1 MSLITLNEFTQKDFN
16 EDEFLKKTRQT
27 RTLLEVQK
35 ELEFIQKKLQTSLV
49 TLINNDYAD
58 FVNLSSNLIGLD
70 TNINTLLVC
79 LGYLK
84 KHVNKLRSFFTEVT
98 LHLEK
103 KITKK
108 QETDFQLRILKTTV
122 EVDSTLKKLEIL
134 EQQLGGY
141 SDINNK
147 KFTNEENSNLGF
159 SSTANNSKK
168 KMKSVKSTRNMSEKM
183 MKNKRLSPNN
193 QRRVSRVQ
201 STPINLKNQNNQ
213 NRIKSKG
220 SNSPKIINNANT
232 IHQIY
237 DPLIIERMSHA
248 ISSLQ
253 LLMNSS
259 FFKGSKYYPILS
271 KRISNLLFSTTKR
284 LGSNLIIFLKKKD
297 KKKSIQTLRCF
308 QILSKQKEAE
318 KIIRTQIVSPNLKKI
333 ISRKDLASKNGI
345 KKIYNS
351 IITHVRIEAGFL
363 NELEQI
369 QRNAI
374 NKNFQM
380 ESKTDQS
387 KKNTDQ
393 KKNDQEK
400 EKKIEIELEKDKEKE
415 KEKDKDKEKELE
427 KEQEQEQENK
437 NSNAFNSFGFNFI
450 TNSFWIEIEGIII
463 NRLGS
468 IFNPGNISKF
478 HKNYSLSKKLINTLL
493 HDFYYDK
500 PEEVALFLKSK
511 PTIEFQKK
519 WNLNAYFQI
528 CLLNFVQNFDN
539 KLEVA
544 DLKNDVKNG
553 FFQLKKQRNKKLNKS
568 QLFLSNSKLLSD
580 TFFKCWDQNI
590 FLSDLTHKFLKLSLQ
605 ILTRYIQWVRKAI
618 KQTILTPDELI
629 IIDSDIETFLI
640 KLKNFFT
647 LTKKVDDDE
656 EEGEGDSGDN
666 FLKIIFQKNTNF
678 QYQFINQQIINKKSF
693 NKEKFLQIILKCSK
707 YTIDDF
713 EKLLPLVKEKI
724 FQQFIERCIKNLDQ
738 IWKIKSRY
746 HMTERQA
753 PTKCSDFVIRIF
765 YPLTKFL
772 NNYSLLINPK
782 TAKECKLIVAKEI
795 TKKYYELTV
804 EFIDSVRETERA
816 LKRFQ
821 NAQRNQNENKNAPKK
836 LSYVEKITIQLFLD
850 TKKFI
855 EIVTQLLKN
864 QKIPQ
869 DLLEQ
874 FDRFQKFTNNK
885 KENND

>member
-70 TNINTLLVC
+70 TNINTLLAC

-122 EVDSTLKKLEIL
+122 EIDSTLKKLEIL
-134 EQQLGGY
+134 EQQLGGN
-141 SDINNK
+141 SNITNK
-147 KFTNEENSNLGF
+147 KFTNEENFNLDF

-168 KMKSVKSTRNMSEKM
+168 KMKSVKSTRNMSETM

-193 QRRVSRVQ
+193 QRRMQRIQ
-201 STPINLKNQNNQ
+201 STPTNLKSQNNQ
-213 NRIKSKG
+213 SRIKNKG
-220 SNSPKIINNANT
+220 SNSPKIVNNANT

-271 KRISNLLFSTTKR
+271 KRISDLLFSTTKR
-284 LGSNLIIFLKKKD
+284 LGSNLITFLKKKD

-333 ISRKDLASKNGI
+333 ISRKDLASKNGL
-345 KKIYNS
+345 KKIYNL

-369 QRNAI
+369 QRNTI
-374 NKNFQM
+374 NKNFQI
-380 ESKTDQS
+380 ESKTEDN
-387 KKNTDQ
+387 KIKADQ
-393 KKNDQEK
+393 KVNDDQEN
-400 EKKIEIELEKDKEKE
+400 EKKIEIEIETEKE
-415 KEKDKDKEKELE
+415 LEIEKKLE
-427 KEQEQEQENK
+427 KEQENNNLNE
-437 NSNAFNSFGFNFI
+437 FNSFGFNFI
-450 TNSFWIEIEGIII
+450 TNSFWIEIERIII
-463 NRLGS
+463 KRLGS

-478 HKNYSLSKKLINTLL
+478 HKNYCLSKKLINTLI

-500 PEEVALFLKSK
+500 PEEAALFLKSK

-544 DLKNDVKNG
+544 DLKNDIKNG

-605 ILTRYIQWVRKAI
+605 ILNRYIQWIREAI
-618 KQTILTPDELI
+618 KQTMLTPNELI
-629 IIDSDIETFLI
+629 IINSDIETFLI
-640 KLKNFFT
+640 KLQNFFT
-647 LTKKVDDDE
+647 LTKKNDDDDDDE
-656 EEGEGDSGDN
+656 EESGGN

-678 QYQFINQQIINKKSF
+678 QYRFINQQIINKESF

-713 EKLLPLVKEKI
+713 EKLLPLIKEKI
-724 FQQFIERCIKNLDQ
+724 FQQFTERCIKNLDQ

-746 HMTERQA
+746 HMTERQT

-772 NNYSLLINPK
+772 KNYSLLISAK
-782 TAKECKLIVAKEI
+782 TAKECKLIVAKGI

-804 EFIDSVRETERA
+804 EFIDSVRETEKA

-821 NAQRNQNENKNAPKK
+821 KAQMNQNENKNAQKK
-836 LSYVEKITIQLFLD
+836 LTYVEKITIQLFLD

-874 FDRFQKFTNNK
+874 FDRFQKFTKKQTEYNN
-885 KENND
+885 